1 MILILFISIYN
12 DPEDWS
18 CNGTVKISCKDGRV
32 NVTILEKDSIRTHH
46 KLCIVMMAL
55 LKLTEQHEHP
65 SMTKDK
71 RKLRA
76 QVKSRFYYLFWG
88 AATVSVFAGQ
98 LYVGS
103 GYRQMSRSFNRIMDA
118 IVVELVPPRHPMMI
132 HQKHQFEDPIQY
144 IND

>member
-1 MILILFISIYN
+1 
-12 DPEDWS
+12 
-18 CNGTVKISCKDGRV
+18 
-32 NVTILEKDSIRTHH
+32 
-46 KLCIVMMAL
+46 
-55 LKLTEQHEHP
+55 
-65 SMTKDK
+65 MTKDK

-118 IVVELVPPRHPMMI
+118 IVVELVPPKGRHPMMAPDHI
-132 HQKHQFEDPIQY
+132 DDPIQY